1 MKGLVLKDLYIIR
14 DYWLLLAMSLVAVGV
29 GMSII
34 VSPWV
39 TTPIFATILGSVAV
53 STIQTDRVCNWHQL
67 TATMPVRRNA
77 FVSAKFMLYALALV
91 TGLAIGM
98 LTGGTVC
105 LIQDAFDPDEAI
117 LYLCMSMCIALL
129 PGSISIP
136 CAIKLSPERSTALLM
151 LSYIAASGL
160 FAAVAAINRFLLS
173 TPYDFK
179 LVCAFMVALSTC
191 AYGAAWW
198 ACARRCSNIPA

>member
-67 TATMPVRRNA
+67 TATMPVQRNA

-91 TGLAIGM
+91 TGW
-98 LTGGTVC
+98 
-105 LIQDAFDPDEAI
+105 P
-117 LYLCMSMCIALL
+117 
-129 PGSISIP
+129 
-136 CAIKLSPERSTALLM
+136 
-151 LSYIAASGL
+151 
-160 FAAVAAINRFLLS
+160 
-173 TPYDFK
+173 
-179 LVCAFMVALSTC
+179 
-191 AYGAAWW
+191 
-198 ACARRCSNIPA
+198 